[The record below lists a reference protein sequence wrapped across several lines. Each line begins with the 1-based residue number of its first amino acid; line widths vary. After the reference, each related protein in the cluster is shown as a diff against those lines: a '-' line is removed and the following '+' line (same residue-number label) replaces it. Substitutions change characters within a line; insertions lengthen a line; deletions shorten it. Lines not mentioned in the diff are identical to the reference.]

1 MMGPIKPG
9 DRFYRVRH
17 LRARSVEADWV
28 RVTKVGRKWAE
39 FVRAKYFKAG
49 EPPRSPAGRFDMETL
64 KLDGGSFTS
73 PGSVYRTADEYEW
86 AVREEKLWEQFRRAL
101 DRLHRKP
108 DNVND
113 VAIFKAA
120 EALGIKL
127 ERN

>member
-1 MMGPIKPG
+1 MGPIKPG
-9 DRFYRVRH
+9 DRFYRVRV
-17 LRARSVEADWV
+17 LSRNPVTDWIVVRA
-28 RVTKVGRKWAE
+28 VGRKWAT
-39 FVRAKYFKAG
+39 FVVEKFAG
-49 EPPRSPAGRFDMETL
+49 LDHVQPDAHARFDMETF
-64 KLDGGSFTS
+64 KLDGGRFTS
-73 PGSVYRTADEYEW
+73 PGRVYNTADEYEW